1 MFSVIHATVADLDGI
16 ANEDFSNL
24 VVFWEVFV
32 DKGEESVTDIGVDVF
47 AERRIV
53 PEDII
58 TLPVFGTTY

>member
-1 MFSVIHATVADLDGI
+1 LFSVIHATVADLDGI